1 MNRNLSTTKWGRTFH
16 DRTLIQAIRSARC
29 KYFNDYDCQGALPIA
44 KGISRT
50 VLPDG
55 SQIERKCQ

>member
-16 DRTLIQAIRSARC
+16 DRNLIQAIRVARC
-29 KYFNDYDCQGALPIA
+29 KYFNDYDQHGVLPIA

-55 SQIERKCQ
+55 SVKTYRG